1 MTYRTLLVHIDE
13 SPRSDARVDFAFD
26 LARKY
31 DAHLIGLY
39 AVCEDLRQLPF
50 NREDSLRLA
59 QYEAQHEAQ
68 RQRAHEA
75 FAVAA
80 QRTGGS
86 AEWRVPKGLALDV
99 ATLNARHADLL
110 VFGRHDPREPGSY
123 AARHFVE
130 DVLMSSGVPVVIVP
144 HSGHVASFGENVF
157 VAWDGSRE
165 AARALADAL
174 PILKRA
180 RFVEVASVERSE
192 YDEPPDGV
200 GVVAYLDRHE
210 VHASFFSMPRA
221 AGMDV
226 GATLLNKA
234 SDLQADLLVLGAY
247 GHTRALERVLG
258 GVTRTMLESM
268 TVPVLMSH

>member
-13 SPRSDARVDFAFD
+13 SPPSDARVDFAFD

-39 AVCEDLRQLPF
+39 AVCEVLRQLPF

-59 QYEAQHEAQ
+59 QYEAQ
-68 RQRAHEA
+68 RQHAHEA

-80 QRTGGS
+80 QRAGGS
-86 AEWRVPKGLALDV
+86 AEWRAPKGPALDV
-99 ATLNARHADLL
+99 VTLNARHADLL
-110 VFGRHDPREPGSY
+110 VFGRHDPHEPGSY

-144 HSGHVASFGENVF
+144 HFVHVASFGENVF

-200 GVVAYLDRHE
+200 GIVAYLDRHE

-268 TVPVLMSH
+268 PVPVLMSH